1 MNTNHMKKKKSNKRR
16 IEMSKSSKMLSEIT
30 NNIVNNSLNL
40 NNPQK
45 FYSQSFR
52 EMLQAEELKSVSVKS
67 IKKLED
73 ILNILKDIQ
82 TNN

>member
-1 MNTNHMKKKKSNKRR
+1 MKKKKSNKRR